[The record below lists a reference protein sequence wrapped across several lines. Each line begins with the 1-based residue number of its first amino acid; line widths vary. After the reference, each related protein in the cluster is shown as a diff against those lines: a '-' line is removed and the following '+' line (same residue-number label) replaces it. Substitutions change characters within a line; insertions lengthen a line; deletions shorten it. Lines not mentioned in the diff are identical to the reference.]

1 LGFLRRV
8 AEQLRISLSSFPDS
22 HCGDLGDGFGLQHWS
37 ERLLQLFRQ
46 LIEGN
51 QNSFIPMSELK
62 WYVVRVVSG
71 QEKKVKDYL
80 EKEIVNEKMQD
91 FIGQVMTPTEKV
103 YQIRKMKDGKTK
115 KVAVERNFF
124 PGYVMVNA
132 DLTNGEA
139 MHLIKNIPGVIG
151 FLQVDGRDPSAM
163 PRPMRESEINRI
175 IGKVEDGEEQE
186 VIQDSSF
193 IVGESVKVMDGPFNG
208 FTGLIEEVF
217 EEKKK
222 LNVMVKI
229 FGRNAPLELNYSQV
243 EKVE

>member
-1 LGFLRRV
+1 
-8 AEQLRISLSSFPDS
+8 
-22 HCGDLGDGFGLQHWS
+22 
-37 ERLLQLFRQ
+37 
-46 LIEGN
+46 
-51 QNSFIPMSELK
+51 MSELK
-62 WYVVRVVSG
+62 WYVVRAVSG

-80 EKEIVNEKMQD
+80 EKEIVNENMQD

-124 PGYVMVNA
+124 PGYVLVHAN
-132 DLTNGEA
+132 LNNGEA

-163 PRPMRESEINRI
+163 PQPMRESEINRI
-175 IGKVEDGEEQE
+175 IGKVEDSEEQE
-186 VIQDSSF
+186 VVQDASF

-208 FTGLIEEVF
+208 FTGIIEEVF